1 MSTAAAI
8 DPTDTV
14 EDAAEETLEAPQPLT
29 HEARL
34 QQASSLVRKHAMAA
48 AGIGLIPMPVVDFA
62 ALTALQLNLLRKL
75 SSTYDVRFAEEIGK
89 KAVASLLAGYAPV
102 AFAMPAAS
110 LIKSIPLIGQTTG
123 VLAMSALAGAT
134 TYAVGKVFIQH
145 FESGG
150 TFLNFDPTAVREYY
164 REQFKEGREVVADGK
179 KSD

>member
-14 EDAAEETLEAPQPLT
+14 ENAAEEAIEALPPLT
-29 HEARL
+29 YEERL
-34 QQASSLVRKHAMAA
+34 ERASSLVRKHAVAA
-48 AGIGLIPMPVVDFA
+48 AGVGLIPMPAVDFA

-75 SSTYDVRFAEEIGK
+75 SATYDVRFAEEIGK
-89 KAVASLLAGYAPV
+89 KAVASLLAGYTPV

-123 VLAMSALAGAT
+123 VLAMSVLAGAT

-150 TFLNFDPTAVREYY
+150 TFLNFDPSAVREYY
-164 REQFKEGREVVADGK
+164 REQFKEGREIVADNK